1 MSSLHS
7 PSTTRR
13 STPSRRGRAGLAAT
27 AVVLAVAPFAAA
39 CGAGFN
45 SASEDVKPD
54 AASGQVG
61 DLKVNNVWVVIDA
74 SSGTAEVIG
83 AVTNTGDA
91 QDQLTAVTAGDSD
104 VTFASAPAGS
114 TGDSTGS
121 SVTVAADGVT
131 IPGGQ
136 SVSFGEQ
143 GSPGLSITGG
153 GLTAGGFT
161 TVKMT
166 FAQAGTLT
174 LTAEVEPDTG
184 LFVGYDPTTYQ
195 SPSASPSPSEAN
207 SASASAS
214 ASASGS
220 AGASDSA
227 SASASASPS
236 ASK

>member
-45 SASEDVKPD
+45 SASEDVKPN
-54 AASGQVG
+54 AAAGQVG
-61 DLKVNNVWVVIDA
+61 DIKVNNVWVIVDKN
-74 SSGTAEVIG
+74 SGTAEVIG

-91 QDQLTAVTAGDSD
+91 PDQLTGVTAGDSQ
-104 VTFASAPAGS
+104 VTFAPAPAGS
-114 TGDSTGS
+114 TGSDTTGS
-121 SVTVAADGVT
+121 GVKVAADGVT
-131 IPGGQ
+131 IPGSQ
-136 SVSFGEQ
+136 SVTFGEQ
-143 GSPGLSITGG
+143 GSPGLSIVGG
-153 GLTAGGFT
+153 GLTAGRFA
-161 TVKMT
+161 TVKLT

-184 LFVGYDPTTYQ
+184 LFVGYDPATYQ
-195 SPSASPSPSEAN
+195 SPSPSPSPSEAN

-214 ASASGS
+214 ASAGS
-220 AGASDSA
+220 SA

>member
-1 MSSLHS
+1 VSSLHS

-13 STPSRRGRAGLAAT
+13 STPTRRGRAGLAAT
-27 AVVLAVAPFAAA
+27 AVVLAAAPFAAA

-45 SASEDVKPD
+45 SASEDVKPN
-54 AASGQVG
+54 AAAGTVG
-61 DLKVNNVWVVIDA
+61 DLRVNNVWVIVDQN
-74 SSGTAEVIG
+74 SGTAEVIG

-91 QDQLTAVTAGDSD
+91 QDQLTAATAGGSD
-104 VTFASAPAGS
+104 VTFAAAPAGS
-114 TGDSTGS
+114 AGGESTGKG
-121 SVTVAADGVT
+121 VTVAADGVT
-131 IPGGQ
+131 VPGGE

-143 GSPGLSITGG
+143 GSPGLSIVGG
-153 GLTAGGFT
+153 GLVPGHFT
-161 TVKMT
+161 TVKLT

-184 LFVGYDPTTYQ
+184 LFVGYDPNTYQ
-195 SPSASPSPSEAN
+195 SPSPSPSPSEAN

-214 ASASGS
+214 ASASSS
-220 AGASDSA
+220 ASA